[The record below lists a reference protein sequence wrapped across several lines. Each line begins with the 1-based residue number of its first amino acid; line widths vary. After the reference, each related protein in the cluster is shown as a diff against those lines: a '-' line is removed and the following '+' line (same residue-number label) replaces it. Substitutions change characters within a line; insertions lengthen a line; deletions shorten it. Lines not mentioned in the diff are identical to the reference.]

1 MIGLSRKLRRNRAV
15 LRTLLPLLLLAPLLF
30 LLANF
35 PGQARPVPADAALT
49 AIIQIAGQEHLSQV
63 LIHGP
68 SGGAV
73 CQAGAACG
81 TAAILFHSAPFVLP
95 QARGERVVS
104 TAPKTG
110 GRTVRPGTRPPIG

>member
-1 MIGLSRKLRRNRAV
+1 M
-15 LRTLLPLLLLAPLLF
+15 LLPLLLLASLLL
-30 LLANF
+30 LLANS
-35 PGQARPVPADAALT
+35 PGQARPVPADAGLT
-49 AIIQIAGQEHLSQV
+49 AMIQIAGQEHHSQV

-81 TAAILFHSAPFVLP
+81 TAAILFDSASFVLP

-104 TAPKTG
+104 IALETG
-110 GRTVRPGTRPPIG
+110 GRTVRPGMRPPIR